1 MFIVEFDV
9 TKVAAVDWNDDA
21 FANLVLPGDRKTLLR
36 SLVDAHHAEV
46 GFDDFVKGKGAGL
59 VVNLFGPPGVGKTFS
74 AEATSEHVKRPLYVV
89 GAGDLGTRAEDLDL
103 ALQRVFDVATAWKAI
118 VLIDEVNITTP
129 VSLLSLFI
137 PQADVF
143 LERRSLHDLKRNA
156 MVAVL
161 YASPISLRSTR
172 C

>member
-161 YASPISLRSTR
+161 YASPISLSTR